1 MFNFDRQWYAN
12 ARAVATAI
20 GLCLLAVNITAA
32 EHQGLVIQVSE
43 NNPQLWNLV
52 LNIAQNAPKN
62 LRQPLD
68 ITVVAF
74 GPGLNMLTAEST
86 VAQRLEAATA
96 KGVNFR
102 ACGMTMRRLKL
113 RDEDLYPNQRITRVD
128 GGVTEIMRLQKAGWS
143 YIRP

>member
-1 MFNFDRQWYAN
+1 MFNLDKQWYAN

-20 GLCLLAVNITAA
+20 GLCLLAANITAA
-32 EHQGLVIQVSE
+32 ERQGLVIQVSE

-52 LNIAQNAPKN
+52 LNIAENAPKN
-62 LRQPLD
+62 LRGPLD

-86 VAQRLEAATA
+86 VAQRLEAATE

-102 ACGMTMRRLKL
+102 ACGMTMRKLKL
-113 RDEDLYPNQRITRVD
+113 RDEDLYPNEKIRRVN
-128 GGVTEIMRLQKAGWS
+128 GGVLEIMRLHQAGWT

>member
-1 MFNFDRQWYAN
+1 MLKYDLPGYCKARTWLAAFALYLCAGYSAGADRP
-12 ARAVATAI
+12 
-20 GLCLLAVNITAA
+20 
-32 EHQGLVIQVSE
+32 GLVLQVSE
-43 NNPQLWNLV
+43 NDPQLWNLV

-86 VAQRLEAATA
+86 VAQRLEAASA

-102 ACGMTMRRLKL
+102 ACGMTMKKLKL
-113 RDEDLYPNQRITRVD
+113 RDEDLYPNERIKRVD
-128 GGVTEIMRLQKAGWS
+128 GGITEIMRLQKAGWS